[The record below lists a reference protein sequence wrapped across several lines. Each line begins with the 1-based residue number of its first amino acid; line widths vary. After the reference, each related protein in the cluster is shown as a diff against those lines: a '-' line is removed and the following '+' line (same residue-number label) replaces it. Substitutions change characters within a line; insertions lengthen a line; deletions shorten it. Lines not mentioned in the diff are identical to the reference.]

1 MLFDDRLFDD
11 LTEKAK
17 ASPRLRMHYDLRD
30 SVDDGSMRMLNALEP
45 GTVIPIHR
53 HNDTSEEVICLRG
66 VVEEI
71 IYDSNSTEISRYRLG
86 PSVGCLACKVPT
98 GEFHTCVSLESGS
111 VILEFK
117 NGKYNPQT
125 TEDFLP
131 NPPSLHPATSTDIL
145 HLSPKEPSETPS
157 TPLESSTP
165 KEPKYTKDPDPRS
178 FDGGD
183 ILRIP

>member
-11 LTEKAK
+11 ITEKAK

-71 IYDSNSTEISRYRLG
+71 IYDSNGFCIG
-86 PSVGCLACKVPT
+86 FACLCT
-98 GEFHTCVSLESGS
+98 G
-111 VILEFK
+111 
-117 NGKYNPQT
+117 
-125 TEDFLP
+125 
-131 NPPSLHPATSTDIL
+131 
-145 HLSPKEPSETPS
+145 
-157 TPLESSTP
+157 
-165 KEPKYTKDPDPRS
+165 
-178 FDGGD
+178 
-183 ILRIP
+183 